1 LDRKK
6 KDLQERIK
14 KELEERKQLWVTVS
28 KEVGTATN
36 TKDNR
41 KKKDNKEVKWI
52 ILKED
57 RTNLV
62 NVNNTFKGAKKLTDP
77 KEVNTIN
84 KSWY

>member
-1 LDRKK
+1 MDRKK

-28 KEVGTATN
+28 KEVGIAITTE
-36 TKDNR
+36 DNR
-41 KKKDNKEVKWI
+41 KKKDDKEVKWI

-62 NVNNTFKGAKKLTDP
+62 NVNNIFKRAKQLTDP